1 MGREKDPDAVEEKK
15 LSPGLGFTVMQ
26 NQLATAAKTLKNR
39 EKRAQRENVRQ
50 NRKTKE

>member
-1 MGREKDPDAVEEKK
+1 MVRVKDPDAVKEKK

-39 EKRAQRENVRQ
+39 EKHTQRDNVRQ